1 MAGGKEK
8 EKTMLNMS
16 DLQIVI
22 TEHERKTEQNK
33 NTTKDVNGRFH
44 ACVHTN
50 ICAHMYK
57 SAIKS

>member
-1 MAGGKEK
+1 
-8 EKTMLNMS
+8 MLNVN

-33 NTTKDVNGRFH
+33 TTTKDVNGRFH

-50 ICAHMYK
+50 ICAHMCK

>member
-8 EKTMLNMS
+8 EKIMLNMS
-16 DLQIVI
+16 DLQTVV

-44 ACVHTN
+44 AYVHTN
-50 ICAHMYK
+50 ICSHMLK